1 MGPKNCVLVALAVA
15 SLLSGVI
22 DQYFYPGHP
31 FPPSAV
37 GFMVVGVFLI
47 FLWYRMDSA
56 QIGYRRSP
64 WLNVGVITLAI
75 VALPYYFFLSRGALK
90 GAVATGTLFLA
101 YVASGM
107 LTVAGSYLAYY
118 GLQNQ

>member
-1 MGPKNCVLVALAVA
+1 MGPKNRLLVALAVA
-15 SLLSGVI
+15 SLLSGVV
-22 DQYFYPGHP
+22 DQYFYPGHQ

-37 GFMVVGVFLI
+37 GFMVVGVLLI

-64 WLNVGVITLAI
+64 WLNVGVIALAI
-75 VALPYYFFLSRGALK
+75 VALPYYFFRSRGALK
-90 GAVATGTLFLA
+90 GAVATGALLLA
-101 YVASGM
+101 YIASGM

-118 GLQNQ
+118 GLQS